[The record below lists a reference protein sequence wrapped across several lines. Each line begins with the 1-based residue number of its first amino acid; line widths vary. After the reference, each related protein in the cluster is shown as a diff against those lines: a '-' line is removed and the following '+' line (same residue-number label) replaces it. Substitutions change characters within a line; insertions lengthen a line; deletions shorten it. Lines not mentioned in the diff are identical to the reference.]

1 MQPFHPSVQCC
12 FFDTRERCPNGSLDV
27 CTAAADSRLI
37 VLLPV
42 DDTKIDL
49 STSLSSSESLNLCL
63 YTTSYGEGGSATSAS
78 SYESMSVS
86 WHVPTWM

>member
-1 MQPFHPSVQCC
+1 
-12 FFDTRERCPNGSLDV
+12 
-27 CTAAADSRLI
+27 
-37 VLLPV
+37 LLPV

-49 STSLSSSESLNLCL
+49 WTSLSPSESLNLCL